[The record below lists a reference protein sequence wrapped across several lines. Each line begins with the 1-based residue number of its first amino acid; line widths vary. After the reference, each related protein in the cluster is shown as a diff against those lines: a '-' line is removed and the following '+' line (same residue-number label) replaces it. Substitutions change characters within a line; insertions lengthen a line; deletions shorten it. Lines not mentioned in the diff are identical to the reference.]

1 MGQKT
6 NNVGRRKARCRE
18 SPCQGSTFCRIEGH
32 SGYQKQK
39 RHCRDCR
46 KTTFCRIE
54 GHSGYQ
60 KQKRHCRDTIEI
72 FIYIKGMHTVH
83 LCRRAG
89 LKHYKEWREIHFGQ

>member
-18 SPCQGSTFCRIEGH
+18 SPCQGS
-32 SGYQKQK
+32 
-39 RHCRDCR
+39 
-46 KTTFCRIE
+46 TFCRIE

-89 LKHYKEWREIHFGQ
+89 LKHYKEWREIHFDTIIKL